1 MIGRLIKFIL
11 FLCLLHCSN
20 NCLIAQTIVLGEAQN
35 LSQPIPLYLT
45 DALFFIDSTGT
56 TPVESISTKTFHS
69 YSHYFQ
75 AVPKHLPVNKL
86 IWIKIDVQSNYVND
100 TGIVFYSGF
109 QNNVTVY
116 SVISGSFTK
125 IADGGNLIAATGL
138 TFNGMR
144 EAILINLSA
153 NRLNNFFICI
163 KNRTIYHVSE
173 FKPYLMSKES
183 AYELQQNHQKSNKIN
198 DMFFFIGIG
207 MFFIIFLYIFIKW
220 IYQKD
225 IAYLYYA
232 ITIVF
237 GAGFF
242 ICNYQEEA
250 NNLIWPTDHPLI
262 NYLLADFFLF
272 ISLIAYWQ
280 FVKYFLYIKKT
291 NLKLAVFIQRVSYG
305 IAFLAVFNIIYA
317 FAYKNLMVIGLMDT
331 VAGVAIIAG
340 GIYVFI
346 GIRRINSRLRNFIYG
361 GMLCL
366 ILFSIL
372 ASLYEALKDTRW
384 EIFKSFSGSMP
395 LVMMGKIGEML
406 FFTFG
411 LAYRNKLE
419 IEEQGDLRVQMADS
433 EMKALRAQMNP
444 HFIFNCM
451 HVIDAYIFKE
461 QPDNASRFL
470 NKFSKLIRQVLENS
484 SHPLI
489 LLQKELDSLSLFT
502 ELEQERYD
510 NSFEVLINIPQKLL
524 NVNYKIPPLLIQPY
538 VENAIQHGLRHKK
551 DGKGLLNITAQEND
565 EGILIIIA
573 DNGIGR
579 VAAQKIKELNET
591 EHTSMALELTQ
602 RRLNM
607 LPLKGSVEI
616 IDYFDNH
623 KTGTSVQINLPK
635 IL

>member
-1 MIGRLIKFIL
+1 MARCFVKFISIL
-11 FLCLLHCSN
+11 ILLHCSN

-69 YSHYFQ
+69 YSHYFPV
-75 AVPKHLPVNKL
+75 VPKHLPVNKSV
-86 IWIKIDVQSNYVND
+86 WIKIDVQSNYAND

-109 QNNVTVY
+109 QNNITVY
-116 SVISGSFTK
+116 RAIAGSITK
-125 IADGGNLIAATGL
+125 TADGGNLIPASRL

-144 EAILINLSA
+144 EAIIINLSA
-153 NRLNNFFICI
+153 NQLNTFFICI

-183 AYELQQNHQKSNKIN
+183 AFELQQNHQKSNKIN

-250 NNLIWPTDHPLI
+250 NNLIWPTEHPLI

-280 FVKYFLYIKKT
+280 FVKHFLYIKKT

-305 IAFLAVFNIIYA
+305 IAFFAVFNIIYA

-510 NSFEVLINIPQKLL
+510 NSFDVFINIQQKLL
-524 NVNYKIPPLLIQPY
+524 NENYKIPPLLIQPY

-623 KTGTSVQINLPK
+623 KTGTSVQIILPK